1 MNSLKSQ
8 TTPRINI
15 LSSDRHHPTLQ
26 HSYKSLPKQTPI
38 QFNFPK
44 TRFIEKA
51 WKVGHYTRSSSFCNS
66 NALGSTTR
74 LIKDTI
80 TPTKGT
86 LHSSRPTSLAP
97 LSNEIS
103 PCIRSKSFHPNKQ
116 SPEGWMAKQSS
127 SSMMNYQTL
136 DYDPITHVKREPRPA
151 LSSHRQKGLC
161 EFYDKAKLN
170 NRQLNPSYQA
180 AFTHNR
186 NTFHRGAGEF
196 SQYVDL
202 CVKFSGDGPF
212 KITPT
217 LLKNK

>member
-15 LSSDRHHPTLQ
+15 LSTERQ
-26 HSYKSLPKQTPI
+26 HSYKSIPKQTPI
-38 QFNFPK
+38 QLNFPK

-66 NALGSTTR
+66 NT
-74 LIKDTI
+74 IKLANRFTKDSI
-80 TPTKGT
+80 APTEGILYPGKN
-86 LHSSRPTSLAP
+86 SSLAP

-103 PCIRSKSFHPNKQ
+103 PCVRSKGFHPNKQ
-116 SPEGWMAKQSS
+116 SPGGWMAKQSS

-161 EFYDKAKLN
+161 EFIDKAKLN
-170 NRQLNPSYQA
+170 NRNLNPSYQA